1 MTTKRMDDIE
11 IEIKAL
17 KIRVNIILTLGVLSF
32 ILTVLKLLMP
42 TLSAQPHT
50 LPPNTNSVQI
60 GAESKEKPQ
69 REFLNSD
76 EVGEREGVTS
86 RTVIS
91 WIEQGRIEPQPT
103 RNGMAW
109 IIAADYRILPQ
120 TAELTENKP

>member
-1 MTTKRMDDIE
+1 MTAKRMDEME
-11 IEIKAL
+11 IEIKRINRKVNFLIVISAIGTFVTIAKMLLAL
-17 KIRVNIILTLGVLSF
+17 PSYAPHSPI
-32 ILTVLKLLMP
+32 P
-42 TLSAQPHT
+42 T
-50 LPPNTNSVQI
+50 NTNSVQI

-103 RNGMAW
+103 RNGRAW
-109 IIAADYRILPQ
+109 IIAADYKILPQ
-120 TAELTENKP
+120 ITLNKQQN

>member
-1 MTTKRMDDIE
+1 MDDIE

-17 KIRVNIILTLGVLSF
+17 KIRVNIILMLGVLSF
-32 ILTVLKLLMP
+32 ILTVLKLLIP

-50 LPPNTNSVQI
+50 SPPTNTNSVHI
-60 GAESKEKPQ
+60 GADSKEKPQ

-103 RNGMAW
+103 RNGRAW